1 MMTSDSAKMADNLA
15 QLFSILGDG
24 TRMRILFLLKDAEVT
39 VQSLADELEMTHSA
53 VSHHLRLFRP
63 YQLVKSRKEGRNVFY
78 SLYDDCVWNLLEA
91 GVSHLQHENC
101 EFTVKQWPF
110 CENQLKQSPC
120 CSCS

>member
-24 TRMRILFLLKDAEVT
+24 TRMRILFLLRNAEVT
-39 VQSLADELEMTHSA
+39 VQSLADELQMTHSA

-63 YQLVKSRKEGRNVFY
+63 YQLVRSRKEGRNVFY

-91 GVSHLQHENC
+91 GVSHFQHENC
-101 EFTVKQWPF
+101 EFTVKQ
-110 CENQLKQSPC
+110 
-120 CSCS
+120 

>member
-1 MMTSDSAKMADNLA
+1 MMTSDSAKMADNLE

-24 TRMRILFLLKDAEVT
+24 TRMRILFLLRNAEVT

-63 YQLVKSRKEGRNVFY
+63 YRLVRSRKEGRNVFY

-101 EFTVKQWPF
+101 EFTVKQ
-110 CENQLKQSPC
+110 
-120 CSCS
+120 

>member
-1 MMTSDSAKMADNLA
+1 MTFEGTVMMTSDSAKMADNLA

-101 EFTVKQWPF
+101 EFTVKQ
-110 CENQLKQSPC
+110 
-120 CSCS
+120 

>member
-1 MMTSDSAKMADNLA
+1 MMTSDSAKMADNLV

-24 TRMRILFLLKDAEVT
+24 TRMRILFLLRNAEVT

-63 YQLVKSRKEGRNVFY
+63 YQLVRSRKEGRNVFY

-101 EFTVKQWPF
+101 EFTGKQ
-110 CENQLKQSPC
+110 
-120 CSCS
+120 

>member
-1 MMTSDSAKMADNLA
+1 MTSNSAKMADNLA

-24 TRMRILFLLKDAEVT
+24 TRMRVLFLLRNAEVT

-63 YQLVKSRKEGRNVFY
+63 YQLVRSRKEGRNVFY

-91 GVSHLQHENC
+91 GVSNLQHENC
-101 EFTVKQWPF
+101 EFTVKQ
-110 CENQLKQSPC
+110 
-120 CSCS
+120 

>member
-1 MMTSDSAKMADNLA
+1 MTPDSKKTADSLS
-15 QLFSILGDG
+15 QLFSILGDA
-24 TRMRILFLLKDAEVT
+24 TRMRILFLLRDAEVT

-78 SLYDDCVWNLLEA
+78 SLYDECVWNLLEA

-101 EFTVKQWPF
+101 DFTVK
-110 CENQLKQSPC
+110 
-120 CSCS
+120 

>member
-1 MMTSDSAKMADNLA
+1 MMTSDSVKMADNLA

-24 TRMRILFLLKDAEVT
+24 TRMRILFLLRNAEVT

-63 YQLVKSRKEGRNVFY
+63 YQLVRSRKEGRNVFY

-91 GVSHLQHENC
+91 GVSHLQHLNC
-101 EFTVKQWPF
+101 EFTVKQ
-110 CENQLKQSPC
+110 
-120 CSCS
+120 